1 VCSCVGGLNHETDG
15 RVEGVSPLRDAGAAQ
30 QSGGETL
37 REKSKGEKWGD
48 LFEFGLGAH
57 TQVGVGG

>member
-1 VCSCVGGLNHETDG
+1 VGGLNHETDG

-37 REKSKGEKWGD
+37 REEQRGKWGD